1 MKTGKL
7 FIIVIIGSYTGVLRS
22 ARVPIYGST
31 GIGDVTPLA
40 HLILSLFGNEM
51 RPVKGETL
59 PLIAQSSITT
69 ALSAFALHDLK
80 ILLDEFTALASLD
93 VEAFVANPSPY
104 HPMLAKFRRFSG
116 YKNALD
122 KINYC
127 LQGSNLLHP
136 GFKQRHLQSPL
147 SFRCLAIVLGNAFDC
162 LKYCERQVCTELN
175 SHQQNPLI
183 LHESDIMLPCAHFDM
198 QNISSA
204 MDFARIA
211 LAPVLTTQVERSIK
225 LLQASQTGLSD
236 GLEPYNYN
244 RGCGLSEFA
253 FTIQALLAEARSLI
267 APVSAEICS
276 SMAAE
281 GIEDRMTMASLSAR
295 RLQKMVNLS
304 FMIGSISAVISCQA
318 IDLRGEGCILGQ
330 NTLKLKKCIRN
341 IIPLMGQND
350 SPPSNLEKLTNRLKT
365 GYLSKSIRMDECQNI
380 ITVEEH
386 YNLKSNL

>member
-1 MKTGKL
+1 MSHNSSY
-7 FIIVIIGSYTGVLRS
+7 IGILRS
-22 ARVPIYGST
+22 ARVPSYGST

-40 HLILSLFGNEM
+40 HLILCLFGDEM

-80 ILLDEFTALASLD
+80 ILLDEFTALGSLD

-104 HPMLAKFRRFSG
+104 YPMLAKFRRFSG

-136 GFKQRHLQSPL
+136 AFKQRHLQSHL
-147 SFRCLAIVLGNAFDC
+147 SFRCLAVILGNAFDC
-162 LKYCERQVCTELN
+162 LNYCEGQVCTELN

-183 LHESDIMLPCAHFDM
+183 LHESDKMLPCAHFDM

-211 LAPVLTTQVERSIK
+211 LVPVLTSQVERSIK

-236 GLEPYNYN
+236 GLEPYSYKG
-244 RGCGLSEFA
+244 GCGLSELA
-253 FTIQALLAEARSLI
+253 FTIQALLAEARSII

-295 RLQKMVNLS
+295 RLQKMVDLS

-318 IDLRGEGCILGQ
+318 IDLRGEVCILGQ
-330 NTLKLKKCIRN
+330 NTLKIKKCIRD
-341 IIPLMGQND
+341 IIPAMGQND
-350 SPPSNLEKLTNRLKT
+350 SPPSNLEELTNRLKT
-365 GYLSKSIRMDECQNI
+365 GYLSKSIRMDEYQNT
-380 ITVEEH
+380 ITVEDH
-386 YNLKSNL
+386 YNLKSSL